1 MKKNH
6 KLGIGIIGILLIIL
20 VVVMIVLFYNKK
32 DCDSDFSLMMIDK
45 SAIPEINGYSFEI
58 KNDSIT
64 IDFKRNS
71 LIEFT
76 IGNFNSDYYN
86 TSFRKVDLSSIFLP
100 KWTFKK
106 YNSTGVIAYNLF
118 GFLNKYVLRLDQK
131 IYQTESFFKEATPI
145 EIKIKNESTTIG
157 YFKKLIS
164 IPTSYRLCIKKSL
177 TAYDN
182 VLLSAMVIS
191 FDIGK

>member
-1 MKKNH
+1 M
-6 KLGIGIIGILLIIL
+6 
-20 VVVMIVLFYNKK
+20 
-32 DCDSDFSLMMIDK
+32 
-45 SAIPEINGYSFEI
+45 
-58 KNDSIT
+58 
-64 IDFKRNS
+64 
-71 LIEFT
+71 IEFT

-182 VLLSAMVIS
+182 VLLSAIVIS